1 VTQVLTFN
9 NGIAHKRLT
18 KRVPE
23 KYLDSVLRP
32 NIEQGEGIRPSQ
44 IFIPHRSL
52 PVKFEDRST
61 GQYVVIP
68 KGRIVTILTMKN
80 SVGSVDSGASDF
92 DGDAIR
98 INQDTSY
105 YGISRNT
112 LGMIVPANGG
122 AAYTATYAAADLLA
136 EVPDASQDAGSEANV
151 TVGGTMV
158 ITANAP
164 IGVMYKDVFQDIRG
178 QYLNYETFKNYGIL
192 TQGHLAI
199 PFIDVKVAADMADV
213 AQTMFQPKNFD
224 FDLTGV
230 VAHDAAAADLTG
242 ANPALAGDNS
252 ATHITITDTAHGL
265 IAGDVIVIS
274 GAVDG
279 GDDLA
284 ATLNG
289 SQTVVTVID
298 ADNFVLEIADAD
310 VTALTGTIIWARA
323 DAAATGAG
331 YAAVES
337 YFSFLTLNSANAA
350 HAVSGAF
357 LTADYFGNYIPQ
369 YKTLSS
375 NYKTVQTVGRIL
387 GLDSRFPKDLLET
400 VESQRWNPNV
410 LGRAAGTESEGLSE
424 HLFWFAYR
432 ALQGAGYS
440 WPTDGTDPA
449 KKIVAMVKAGAFG
462 MAHIQ
467 LCIK

>member
-1 VTQVLTFN
+1 VTQTLTFN
-9 NGIAHKRLT
+9 NGLAHKRLT

-44 IFIPHRSL
+44 VFIPHRSL

-61 GQYVVIP
+61 GQYVVLP
-68 KGRIVTILTMKN
+68 KGRIISILTMKN
-80 SVGSVDSGASDF
+80 DAASVDSGASDF

-98 INQDTSY
+98 ITQDSSY
-105 YGISRNT
+105 YGVSRNT
-112 LGMIVPANGG
+112 LGLLVPANGG
-122 AAYTATYAAADLLA
+122 TDYIATYAAADLLA
-136 EVPDASQDAGSEANV
+136 EVPDASQSSGSEANV
-151 TVGGTMV
+151 TVDGTMT
-158 ITANAP
+158 IDANAP
-164 IGVMYKDVFQDIRG
+164 VGVMYKDVFQDIRG

-199 PFIDVKVAADMADV
+199 PFIDVRVAADMADV
-213 AQTMFQPKNFD
+213 AQTKFMPKGFD
-224 FDLTGV
+224 ADLTGV
-230 VAHDAAAADLTG
+230 VAHDAAADDLTG

-265 IAGDVIVIS
+265 IANDVITIS
-274 GAVDG
+274 GAIDG
-279 GDDLA
+279 GDDTA
-284 ATLNG
+284 ITLNG
-289 SQTVVTVID
+289 AQTVVSVID
-298 ADNFVLEIADAD
+298 ADNFVLEIANDD
-310 VTALTGTIIWARA
+310 VTALTGTIVWAKA

-331 YAAVES
+331 YAAVEA
-337 YFSFLTLNSANAA
+337 YFSYLTLNSTNAA
-350 HAVSGAF
+350 HSAPGAF
-357 LTADYFGNYIPQ
+357 LTADIYGNYVPQ

-387 GLDSRFPKDLLET
+387 GLDNRFPKDLLET
-400 VESQRWNPNV
+400 VESQRWNSNV

-432 ALQGAGYS
+432 ALQGAGYT

-449 KKIVAMVKAGAFG
+449 KKIIAMVKAGAFG